1 MKQTVKNLTK
11 AFIGESI
18 ARNRYTFFAKVAW
31 KEGYEQI
38 ADIFLRTAENERE
51 HASWDFKLLNA
62 LKASSGGFDDVD
74 VDANIPVAFGNTAT
88 NLKTAIQGEHYEQTT
103 MYPGFA
109 DIAEQ
114 EGLPEVAKRLRSIA
128 RAEAHHEERYKKLL
142 AQVEAGTVFKKDK
155 PVQWVCRECGYVH
168 VGEAPPD
175 KCPSCDHDRAYYEL
189 LHEEY

>member
-1 MKQTVKNLTK
+1 MKQTVENLTK

-18 ARNRYTFFAKVAW
+18 ARNRYHFFAKVAK

-38 ADIFLRTAENERE
+38 AEIFLLTADNERE

-62 LKASSGGFDDVD
+62 LKASSGGFDEVN
-74 VDANIPVAFGNTAT
+74 VDAKIPAAFGDTAT

-103 MYPGFA
+103 MYPEFA
-109 DIAEQ
+109 DVAER
-114 EGLPEVAKRLRSIA
+114 EGLPEVARRLRSIA
-128 RAEAHHEERYKKLL
+128 HAEAHHEERYKKLL
-142 AQVEAGTVFKKDK
+142 AQVEAGTVFKKDA
-155 PVQWVCRECGYVH
+155 PVEWVCRECGYVH

-175 KCPSCDHDRAYYEL
+175 KCPSCDHDRAYYQL

>member
-1 MKQTVKNLTK
+1 MKQTVENLTK

-18 ARNRYTFFAKVAW
+18 ARNRYHFFAKVAK

-38 ADIFLRTAENERE
+38 AEIFLLTAENERE

-62 LKASSGGFDDVD
+62 LKASSGGFDEVNVD
-74 VDANIPVAFGNTAT
+74 TTIPVAFGDTAT
-88 NLKTAIQGEHYEQTT
+88 NLKSAIQGEHYEQTT

-109 DIAEQ
+109 DVAES
-114 EGLPEVAKRLRSIA
+114 EGLPQVAKRLRSIA
-128 RAEAHHEERYKKLL
+128 QAEAHHEARYRKLL
-142 AQVEAGTVFKKDK
+142 AQVEAGTVFKKDT
-155 PVQWVCRECGYVH
+155 PVEWVCRECGYVH

-175 KCPSCDHDRAYYEL
+175 KCPSCDHDRAFYQV

>member
-18 ARNRYTFFAKVAW
+18 ARNRYTFFAKVAK

-38 ADIFLRTAENERE
+38 AEIFLLTADNERE

-114 EGLPEVAKRLRSIA
+114 EGLPEVARRLRSIA
-128 RAEAHHEERYKKLL
+128 HAEAHHEERYKKLL
-142 AQVEAGTVFKKDK
+142 AQVEAGTVFKKDT
-155 PVQWVCRECGYVH
+155 PVEWVCRECGYVH
-168 VGEAPPD
+168 VGETPPD
-175 KCPSCDHDRAYYEL
+175 KCPSCDHDRAYYQR

>member
-1 MKQTVKNLTK
+1 MKQTVQNLTK

-18 ARNRYTFFAKVAW
+18 ARNRYTFFAKVAK
-31 KEGYEQI
+31 KEGHEQI
-38 ADIFLRTAENERE
+38 ADIFLLTADNERE
-51 HASWDFKLLNA
+51 HANWDFKLLNA
-62 LKASSGGFDDVD
+62 LKASSGGFDEMN
-74 VDANIPVAFGNTAT
+74 VDATIPTAFGNTAT
-88 NLKTAIQGEHYEQTT
+88 NLRAAIKGEHYEQTT

-109 DIAEQ
+109 DTAER
-114 EGLPEVAKRLRSIA
+114 EGLPEVARRLRAIA

-155 PVQWVCRECGYVH
+155 PDAWVCRECGYVH

-189 LHEEY
+189 LCEEY

>member
-1 MKQTVKNLTK
+1 MKQTVENLTK
-11 AFIGESI
+11 AFIGESV
-18 ARNRYTFFAKVAW
+18 ARNRYHFFAKVAK

-38 ADIFLRTAENERE
+38 AEIFLLTADNERE

-62 LKASSGGFDDVD
+62 LKSSSGGFDEIS
-74 VDANIPVAFGNTAT
+74 VDATIPTAFGNTAT

-103 MYPGFA
+103 MYPEFA
-109 DIAEQ
+109 NTAER
-114 EGLPEVAKRLRSIA
+114 EGLPEVAKRLRAIA

-142 AQVEAGTVFKKDK
+142 AQIEDGTVFKKDK
-155 PVQWVCRECGYVH
+155 PVEWVCRECGYVH

-175 KCPSCDHDRAYYEL
+175 KCPSCDHDRAYYQL